1 MVRGSASRGCQGAGG
16 GPVSGE
22 EGRPE
27 LAPEPPAPPISFH
40 MSPSSCP
47 LGLGLGRHIY
57 CGGHNSQAG
66 SSGPEE
72 AQLCPAGMVAHLW
85 PAPSLL
91 GTPLPRALSPRRL
104 CCPACSS
111 PWHTGFC
118 RAEHPP
124 PTAPHQEPQGLS
136 APPHTQLSAHGPPGS
151 SAAEPGSIGPQHLQ
165 LGLGHRAQGS
175 ARPAHAPAS
184 RQHLLPGMAPEAHPA
199 GEDRQSQHN
208 SAAPQPSERG
218 QPQGGIQEGS
228 DLTLVG
234 GASSRA
240 LSSPWLIMLGLS
252 EGELGLGEHW
262 ICDSGV
268 GHLGVNPWAA
278 PQSSTALLLH

>member
-1 MVRGSASRGCQGAGG
+1 M
-16 GPVSGE
+16 
-22 EGRPE
+22 
-27 LAPEPPAPPISFH
+27 
-40 MSPSSCP
+40 
-47 LGLGLGRHIY
+47 Y

-72 AQLCPAGMVAHLW
+72 AQPCPAGMMAHLW

-91 GTPLPRALSPRRL
+91 GTPPPPGL
-104 CCPACSS
+104 CCPACPS
-111 PWHTGFC
+111 PRHTEFC

-151 SAAEPGSIGPQHLQ
+151 SAAEPGSVGPQHLR

-175 ARPAHAPAS
+175 ARPAH
-184 RQHLLPGMAPEAHPA
+184 PA
-199 GEDRQSQHN
+199 GEDRRSQHN

-218 QPQGGIQEGS
+218 WPQGGIQEGS

-240 LSSPWLIMLGLS
+240 LSSPWLIMPGLS

-262 ICDSGV
+262 TCDSGV
-268 GHLGVNPWAA
+268 GHLGGNPWAA
-278 PQSSTALLLH
+278 PQSSTALPLH